1 MHQRVLVVSGGEAGA
16 VVCPHLAS
24 LVTQYGSLAP
34 KWGHELPDMRE
45 LGRWS
50 GMLDT
55 LLAAAT
61 TEVNIAYSTRN
72 QIIITI
78 MQQKT
83 VIGKITMINR
93 L

>member
-1 MHQRVLVVSGGEAGA
+1 MHQRVLVVSGGEVGA

-55 LLAAAT
+55 LDPL
-61 TEVNIAYSTRN
+61 EIHCSTHW
-72 QIIITI
+72 
-78 MQQKT
+78 QQQQQ
-83 VIGKITMINR
+83 R
-93 L
+93 